1 MRTALYLNI
10 GVLSIA
16 LSAAGALAES
26 KVSPAQSSPGTAQI
40 WSVARDS
47 RPILRADNQA
57 SIATIATT
65 RTCAERDLRVLTA
78 IEERGSIGDMPG
90 QRLAEATF
98 AMVRA
103 RIECAEGREH
113 EALALYDMILVGL
126 ALTHVSGR

>member
-1 MRTALYLNI
+1 M
-10 GVLSIA
+10 
-16 LSAAGALAES
+16 
-26 KVSPAQSSPGTAQI
+26 
-40 WSVARDS
+40 
-47 RPILRADNQA
+47 
-57 SIATIATT
+57 TIATT
-65 RTCAERDLRVLTA
+65 KACAERDLRVITA
-78 IEERGSIGDMPG
+78 IEERGSIGDMTG